1 VTAERPEKKIAGR
14 EVQAGEKDIKPSASE
29 LEP

>member
-1 VTAERPEKKIAGR
+1 MEGRRSEKKIAGR